1 MNIQIPFPEEAQ
13 QDLRQMIT
21 ALAHEVIQ
29 DVKGRE
35 AESKTYMSVKGTCS
49 YLNISFS
56 TLQKFERLGLKK
68 ITVEGKILFKKK
80 TIDEF
85 MKEFEK

>member
-1 MNIQIPFPEEAQ
+1 MNINIPFPSEVQ

-21 ALAHEVIQ
+21 DLAQEVIQ

-35 AESKTYMSVKGTCS
+35 AESKPYMTVKETCA

-85 MKEFEK
+85 MKEFER